1 MAVAAPQRQLV
12 PFRFGTRQR
21 FQPVATVNV
30 ADNSRQSVILP
41 RVGFL
46 SHVLVQIVAT
56 VTNTPG
62 TGSISFAPLGPW
74 NLLRRLSVRTNLGT
88 AVLYS
93 TSGWT
98 NYLVQR
104 IAQDGFDPATAGDA
118 DVYAAS
124 TASGDQSLVLTYLVP
139 IAANL
144 GDDFITGLYLL
155 QSPEVQV
162 TVDLEFGA
170 LQGDAF
176 TVSGG
181 ATVVYKTGTQP
192 VARVGYLYYEVPDP
206 NRVQYPP
213 LTLHRIVE
221 DELPVTAAGDVIWQ
235 LPREGLVLRL
245 GHTIMNNTPARS
257 DAVDEFLVRAN
268 RTDEIYRIR
277 RGEQRYLQLF
287 RYGNTPLPSGVY
299 VHDWWAARNEGHP
312 GFGDTRDA
320 IDSEAIS
327 TLEDIV
333 RLSSSFSAGSNAK
346 IVVWR
351 EILQAVALG
360 GAR

>member
-1 MAVAAPQRQLV
+1 MAVAQQQRQLI
-12 PFRFGTRQR
+12 PFRLGTRQR

-46 SHVLVQIVAT
+46 SHVFVQIDAT
-56 VTNTPG
+56 ITNTPG
-62 TGSISFAPLGPW
+62 TGSIAFAPLGPW
-74 NLLRRLSVRTNLGT
+74 NLLRSVTVRTNLGT
-88 AVLYS
+88 AILYR

-104 IAQDGFDPATAGDA
+104 LTGDNLDPAAAGDSF
-118 DVYAAS
+118 VYAAS
-124 TASGDQSLVLTYLVP
+124 TASGDQTLRLPYVIPV
-139 IAANL
+139 AANL
-144 GDDFITGLYLL
+144 GDDFVTGLYLL

-170 LQGDAF
+170 LVGDAF

-206 NRVQYPP
+206 NRVMYPP
-213 LTLHRIVE
+213 LTLHRIIE
-221 DELPVTAAGDVIWQ
+221 DELPISSVGDVIWQ

-245 GHTIMNNTPARS
+245 GRTILNNTPARS
-257 DAVDEFLVRAN
+257 DAVTEFVLRAN
-268 RTDEIYRIR
+268 RTDEMYRIR
-277 RGEQRYLQLF
+277 QWEQRYLQLY
-287 RYGNTPLPSGVY
+287 RYGGPLPSGVY
-299 VHDWWAARNEGHP
+299 VHDLWAARNEGSP
-312 GFGDTRDA
+312 GWGDVRDA
-320 IDSEAIS
+320 IDSEAIA
-327 TLEDIV
+327 TVEDIT
-333 RLSSSFSAGSNAK
+333 RLDSTFTPGSNAK
-346 IVVWR
+346 MVVWR
-351 EILQAVALG
+351 EFLQAVALG